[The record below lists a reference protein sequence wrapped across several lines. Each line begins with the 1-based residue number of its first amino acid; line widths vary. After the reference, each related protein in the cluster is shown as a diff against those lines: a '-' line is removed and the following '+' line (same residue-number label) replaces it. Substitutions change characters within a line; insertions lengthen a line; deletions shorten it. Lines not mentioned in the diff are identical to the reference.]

1 MLQGTCTISASS
13 FWFFLD
19 NGKKTGSSLSSL
31 GGMAALLQIVLR
43 ASTEQHKSDDQQS
56 GKQEI
61 NTKVYY

>member
-1 MLQGTCTISASS
+1 
-13 FWFFLD
+13 
-19 NGKKTGSSLSSL
+19 
-31 GGMAALLQIVLR
+31 MAALLQIVLR